1 MKRSH
6 QYIRLTT
13 GLATCAAA
21 IMLAAGC
28 ASSGYDKG
36 EKTAQNIQTAAN
48 RIAALPT
55 LVDKTMASLDALV
68 NKPQADLRPQFKQF
82 NADLA
87 EVESAAKEV
96 GAARRSMGEKGKEF
110 FAAWDAQLAQISNE
124 DIKARSEARKKEVT
138 DRLDAIKRSY
148 TEAETAFRP
157 FMNNLKDV
165 QKYLSVDLTSG
176 GVTAIKDTVAKANQ
190 EAVTLKA
197 SATKLAD
204 DFKALGVAMSS
215 VTPAA
220 PPAK

>member
-6 QYIRLTT
+6 QHIRLTT
-13 GLATCAAA
+13 GLASCAIA
-21 IMLAAGC
+21 LLLVAGC
-28 ASSGYDKG
+28 SSSSGYNKG

-48 RIAALPT
+48 RIAALPA

-82 NADLA
+82 NANLA

-138 DRLDAIKRSY
+138 DRM
-148 TEAETAFRP
+148 EA
-157 FMNNLKDV
+157 
-165 QKYLSVDLTSG
+165 
-176 GVTAIKDTVAKANQ
+176 
-190 EAVTLKA
+190 
-197 SATKLAD
+197 
-204 DFKALGVAMSS
+204 
-215 VTPAA
+215 
-220 PPAK
+220 